1 MKPIEDEI
9 LALSRSIVDIEL
21 RRDAAA
27 LEALI
32 CDDYVGVDPSG
43 AIIDKAISVGR
54 YRDPEFELTEHG
66 IADVQISVLGD
77 VALEIG
83 VMRLAGR
90 LGVFRFGGRYRYTHA
105 WLRTGVGWKVR
116 ASQLTPIL
124 KSAA

>member
-9 LALSRSIVDIEL
+9 LALGRSIVDIEL
-21 RRDAAA
+21 RRYAAA

-54 YRDPEFELTEHG
+54 YRDPEFE
-66 IADVQISVLGD
+66 
-77 VALEIG
+77 
-83 VMRLAGR
+83 R
-90 LGVFRFGGRYRYTHA
+90 RYRYTHA

-116 ASQLTPIL
+116 ASQLTPML
-124 KSAA
+124 KSADLIPRSRRRPPATSPRKLCG